1 MLEVKK
7 PLPPP
12 SINLIPGKIGRT
24 YNNVA
29 KTLNRAKVQSK
40 VTVLTGGVNKIN
52 VTNDEEFRRLR
63 NQVTE
68 DGWEYYTF
76 EDKNTSP
83 HLTRVNERTSVY
95 SQKED

>member
-1 MLEVKK
+1 MSLEQQQRSKATETKMLEVKK

-12 SINLIPGKIGRT
+12 SINLIPGKIWRT

-40 VTVLTGGVNKIN
+40 VIVLTGGVNKIN

-68 DGWEYYTF
+68 DGWEYYTIYYI
-76 EDKNTSP
+76 
-83 HLTRVNERTSVY
+83 L
-95 SQKED
+95 